1 MLNSDFKIVYNAII
15 KKSPIYARLQSYY
28 LGHQP
33 VVWLTSR
40 LKEIFAD
47 LDSIIVANWA
57 AVVVDACQD
66 RINLR
71 EIKAA
76 DSRVDALLQSIYKA
90 NELSTESTDAHAA
103 ALITS
108 EAFIIVWPS
117 PEDPLSPEIYYNDPS
132 LVHAVYYPDR
142 PRVLA
147 FAGKLWDG
155 EDGAR
160 GVLYYPDRLEYYRA
174 ERRLADISSAEAFN
188 LDASIGDGG
197 VAVNPYN
204 RVPVFHFRL
213 NRYSQSDLINVIPL
227 QDGINKLLADMMAA
241 AEYGAFKQRW
251 IISNA
256 DVSSL
261 KNAPNTVWEIP
272 AGDDTGQASSVG
284 EFSATDLGNYLDAI
298 DRLSRSI
305 GTITQTPRH
314 YFMSQGGDPSGEA
327 LIAMEAPL
335 NHKAQDRIDRFIP
348 VWRDVAVFALKVS
361 GVDVDPEEI
370 EVVYE
375 RPETVQPR
383 TAAEITKIRVDSQI
397 PVKTALRWEG
407 KSDTD
412 IEMMEEDEAEQKEA
426 AGASLAAA
434 LMKAEEAMK
443 SQSLPTLG
451 RTEETQSSGYALGPT
466 SGPSQE
472 VGS

>member
-1 MLNSDFKIVYNAII
+1 MINSDLKVIYNAIV
-15 KKSPIYARLQSYY
+15 KKSPLYDRLQSYY
-28 LGHQP
+28 LGSQP

-57 AVVVDACQD
+57 AVVIDACLD

-71 EIKAA
+71 EIKSSDPRADAA
-76 DSRVDALLQSIYKA
+76 LQRIFKI
-90 NELSTESTDAHAA
+90 NQLGTESSDAHAA

-108 EAFIIVWPS
+108 ESFVIVWNG
-117 PEDPLSPEIYYNDPS
+117 EEGEIPDVYYNDPGM
-132 LVHAVYYPDR
+132 VHAVYFADR
-142 PRVLA
+142 PRVIA
-147 FAGKLWDG
+147 YAGKLWDG
-155 EDGAR
+155 DDGTAR
-160 GVLYYPDRLEYYRA
+160 ATLYYPDRLEYYRA
-174 ERRLADISSAEAFN
+174 DKKLADLNSAEAFT
-188 LDASIGDGG
+188 LDESVGDGG
-197 VAVNPYN
+197 VSINTYG
-204 RVPVFHFRL
+204 RVPVFHLRL
-213 NRYSQSDLINVIPL
+213 NRYGQSDLTNAIPL

-272 AGDDTGQASSVG
+272 AGDDTGQPASVG
-284 EFSATDLGNYLDAI
+284 EFSATDLKNYLDAI
-298 DRLSRSI
+298 DRLSYAI

-348 VWRDVAVFALKVS
+348 VWRDIAVFALEIA
-361 GVDVDPEEI
+361 GIAVDPETI
-370 EVVYE
+370 DVVFE

-383 TAAEITKIRVDSQI
+383 TSAEITKIRVDSQI

-407 KSDTD
+407 KTD
-412 IEMMEEDEAEQKEA
+412 AQLEMMEEDEAEQKEA
-426 AGASLAAA
+426 AGASLASA
-434 LMKAEEAMK
+434 LMRAETEMKA
-443 SQSLPTLG
+443 QPLPTLG
-451 RTEETQSSGYALGPT
+451 RTVSPSQSSDLSPDNE
-466 SGPSQE
+466 PLE
-472 VGS
+472 VRS